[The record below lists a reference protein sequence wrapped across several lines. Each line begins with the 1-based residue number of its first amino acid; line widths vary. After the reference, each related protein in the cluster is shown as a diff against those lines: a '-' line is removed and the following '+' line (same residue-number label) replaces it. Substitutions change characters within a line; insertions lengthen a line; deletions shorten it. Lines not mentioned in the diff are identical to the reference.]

1 MTTFKIYGIYTE
13 LVKSPSPLEK
23 GWDEAKKADFSQKM
37 ALFASPPAPSPKERG
52 NLKGLQVIDFKHF
65 KDLCIYYSFLKLSNL
80 TNSTN
85 TKKRTMVLEP
95 WYAFLLNSLNKRFFY
110 Q

>member
-1 MTTFKIYGIYTE
+1 MDKGQLWQPLPVLEPRNPSRNWLDRPRTPTIRQPLSSACPPTYGIYTE

-52 NLKGLQVIDFKHF
+52 
-65 KDLCIYYSFLKLSNL
+65 
-80 TNSTN
+80 T
-85 TKKRTMVLEP
+85 
-95 WYAFLLNSLNKRFFY
+95 
-110 Q
+110 